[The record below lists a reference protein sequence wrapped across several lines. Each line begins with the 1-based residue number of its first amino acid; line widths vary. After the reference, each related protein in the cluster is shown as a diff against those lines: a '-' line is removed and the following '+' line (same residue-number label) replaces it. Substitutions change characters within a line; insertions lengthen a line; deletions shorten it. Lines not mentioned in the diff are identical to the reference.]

1 MIFAIKSLWLFDVSS
16 GFEDVW
22 ERGGEQVDD
31 GDEGGGVALAAGAC
45 TCGLEDAVQAFKTG
59 VGVG

>member
-1 MIFAIKSLWLFDVSS
+1 MKFRLNPPKTIWLFDVSS

-31 GDEGGGVALAAGAC
+31 GDEGGGVAIAAGAC
-45 TCGLEDAVQAFKTG
+45 ADSDRCRPR
-59 VGVG
+59 